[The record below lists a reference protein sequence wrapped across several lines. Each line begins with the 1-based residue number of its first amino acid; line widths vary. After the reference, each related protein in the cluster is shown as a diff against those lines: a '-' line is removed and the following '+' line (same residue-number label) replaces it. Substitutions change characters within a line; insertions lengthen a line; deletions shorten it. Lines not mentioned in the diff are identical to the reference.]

1 MGLLFDAAIAW
12 DKLSNA
18 TYDIDVAKNRKVHHI
33 KLSFLR
39 EDFPHI
45 VGMHYATDVD
55 FGIRA
60 NEYYGYKLIPAILD
74 KRLDDRRIERSRDW
88 SRISGRLTAIINL
101 EATLDNE
108 FDIASFDY
116 KKAVGYCKIKADY
129 IIRDG
134 ISDDIYFV
142 FLKSREEEYFCIS
155 AFKKES
161 RDYFLNQQ
169 KMTVLYKAKT
179 IDSVKTELFK
189 HQRYDPG
196 IISEELTPC

>member
-1 MGLLFDAAIAW
+1 MGLLFDAAMAW

-60 NEYYGYKLIPAILD
+60 NEYYGDKLIPAILD
-74 KRLDDRRIERSRDW
+74 KRLYDRRIERSRDW

-108 FDIASFDY
+108 FDIAAFDY

-129 IIRDG
+129 IIRDR

-189 HQRYDPG
+189 HQRYDLG
-196 IISEELTPC
+196 AIGGELALR

>member
-45 VGMHYATDVD
+45 VGMHYATDAD
-55 FGIRA
+55 FGISE
-60 NEYYGYKLIPAILD
+60 NEYYGDKLIPAILD

-108 FDIASFDY
+108 FDIAAFDN

-129 IIRDG
+129 IILDR

-161 RDYFLNQQ
+161 HDYFLNQQ

>member
-1 MGLLFDAAIAW
+1 MGLLFDAAMAW

-33 KLSFLR
+33 KLSFLT
-39 EDFPHI
+39 ESWLVKNI
-45 VGMHYATDVD
+45 WKTD
-55 FGIRA
+55 
-60 NEYYGYKLIPAILD
+60 
-74 KRLDDRRIERSRDW
+74 RD
-88 SRISGRLTAIINL
+88 INL
-101 EATLDNE
+101 ETTLDNE

-129 IIRDG
+129 IIRDR

-179 IDSVKTELFK
+179 IDSVKIELFK

-196 IISEELTPC
+196 IISEELNLC